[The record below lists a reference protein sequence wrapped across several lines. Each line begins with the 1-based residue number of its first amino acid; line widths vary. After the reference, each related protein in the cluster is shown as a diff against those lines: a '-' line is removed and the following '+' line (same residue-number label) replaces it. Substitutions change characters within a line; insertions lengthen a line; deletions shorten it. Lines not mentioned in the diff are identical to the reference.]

1 MNFKNTLS
9 IILIFSTYY
18 VFSQEKLTKIE
29 AVKLTL
35 ENNYGIKIAD
45 NNLKIAKNNKGLL
58 NTNYLPTLTGNAGAT
73 FNSDN
78 TDAVFSNGTTTSLNS
93 AKSSRYNSSVSLNY
107 TLFDGLGRHY
117 NYKQLVEKYNL
128 TELQARE
135 TIELTILQLFTVY
148 YNVAQLTEN
157 VSLLKQNLKISKDR
171 LKRVQYQFDF
181 GQNTKLSVLNAEVD
195 VNNDSINFLN
205 TNQLLLNAKH
215 DLYVV
220 MGKNESPEFSVE
232 TQVSFLNMENKD
244 DLFAQ
249 LKSKN
254 VNLLQN
260 NRAIKISDFQLKANQ
275 SGYLPT
281 IGLTSTYGWSKSN
294 NNSASF
300 LQKSTNLGLSNGFNL
315 KWDLFNGGKTNTLV
329 QNAKINYETQ
339 QYLKQQAELK
349 IFNEFYKAW
358 DDYHTKLFVFQT
370 QEKNVQTNSL
380 NFTRTEEQYQ
390 LGQVNSIEF
399 RQAQLNLLNAQSNLN
414 KTKYDAKNAE
424 LILLQLTGNL
434 LNTPF

>member
-232 TQVSFLNMENKD
+232 TQVSFLNMENKE

>member
-1 MNFKNTLS
+1 MNFKNSLS
-9 IILIFSTYY
+9 ILLIFSSYF

-29 AVKLTL
+29 AVKSALD
-35 ENNYGIKIAD
+35 NNYGIKIAD

-78 TDAVFSNGTTTSLNS
+78 TDAVFSNGTNTSLNS

-107 TLFDGLGRHY
+107 TLFDGLSRHY

-171 LKRVQYQFDF
+171 LKRVQYQFEF

-300 LQKSTNLGLSNGFNL
+300 LQKSTNLGLSNGFTL

-329 QNAKINYETQ
+329 KNAKINYETQ

-380 NFTRTEEQYQ
+380 NFKRTEEQYQ

>member
-1 MNFKNTLS
+1 MNFKNSLS
-9 IILIFSTYY
+9 ILLIFSSYF

-29 AVKLTL
+29 AVKSALD
-35 ENNYGIKIAD
+35 NNYGIKIAD

-78 TDAVFSNGTTTSLNS
+78 TDAVFSNGTNTSLNS

-157 VSLLKQNLKISKDR
+157 VSLLIQNLKISKDR
-171 LKRVQYQFDF
+171 LKRVQYQFEF

-232 TQVSFLNMENKD
+232 TQVSFLNMENKE

-281 IGLTSTYGWSKSN
+281 IGLTSTYGWTKSN

-329 QNAKINYETQ
+329 KNAKINYETQ

-380 NFTRTEEQYQ
+380 NFKRTEEQYQ

>member
-1 MNFKNTLS
+1 MNFKNSLS
-9 IILIFSTYY
+9 ILLIFSSYF

-29 AVKLTL
+29 AVKSALD
-35 ENNYGIKIAD
+35 NNYGIKIAD

-78 TDAVFSNGTTTSLNS
+78 TDAVFSNGTNTSLNS

-107 TLFDGLGRHY
+107 TLFDGLSRHY

-171 LKRVQYQFDF
+171 LKRVQYQFEF

-232 TQVSFLNMENKD
+232 TQVSFLNMENKE

-281 IGLTSTYGWSKSN
+281 IGLTSTYGWTKSN

-329 QNAKINYETQ
+329 KNAKINYETQ

-380 NFTRTEEQYQ
+380 NFKRTEEQYQ

>member
-1 MNFKNTLS
+1 MNFKNSLS
-9 IILIFSTYY
+9 ILLIFSSYF

-29 AVKLTL
+29 AVKSALD
-35 ENNYGIKIAD
+35 NNYGIKIAD

-78 TDAVFSNGTTTSLNS
+78 TDAVFSNGTNTSLNS

-171 LKRVQYQFDF
+171 LKRVQYQFEF

-281 IGLTSTYGWSKSN
+281 IGLTSTYGWTKSN

-329 QNAKINYETQ
+329 KNAKINYETQ

-380 NFTRTEEQYQ
+380 NFKRTEEQYQ

>member
-171 LKRVQYQFDF
+171 LKRVQYQFEF

>member
-1 MNFKNTLS
+1 MNFKNSLS
-9 IILIFSTYY
+9 ILLIFSSYF

-29 AVKLTL
+29 AVKSALD
-35 ENNYGIKIAD
+35 NNYGIKIAD

-78 TDAVFSNGTTTSLNS
+78 TDAVFSNGTNTSLNS

-107 TLFDGLGRHY
+107 TLFDGLSRHY

-171 LKRVQYQFDF
+171 LKRVQYQFEF

-232 TQVSFLNMENKD
+232 TQVSFLNMENKE

>member
-232 TQVSFLNMENKD
+232 TQVSFLNIQNKEE
-244 DLFAQ
+244 LFAQ

-254 VNLLQN
+254 INLLQN
-260 NRAIKISDFQLKANQ
+260 ERTIKISDFQLKANQ

-370 QEKNVQTNSL
+370 QEKNVQLIPLILREPKNNINL
-380 NFTRTEEQYQ
+380 VK
-390 LGQVNSIEF
+390 LI
-399 RQAQLNLLNAQSNLN
+399 QLNSD
-414 KTKYDAKNAE
+414 KPS
-424 LILLQLTGNL
+424 LI
-434 LNTPF
+434 F

>member
-1 MNFKNTLS
+1 MNFKNSLS
-9 IILIFSTYY
+9 ILLIFSSYF

-29 AVKLTL
+29 AVKSALD
-35 ENNYGIKIAD
+35 NNYGIKIAD

-78 TDAVFSNGTTTSLNS
+78 TDAVFSNGTNTSLNS

-107 TLFDGLGRHY
+107 TLFDGLSRHY

-171 LKRVQYQFDF
+171 LKRVQYQFEF

-195 VNNDSINFLN
+195 VNNDSIYFLN

-281 IGLTSTYGWSKSN
+281 IGLTSTYGWTKSN

-329 QNAKINYETQ
+329 KNAKINYETQ

-380 NFTRTEEQYQ
+380 NFKRTEEQYQ

>member
-1 MNFKNTLS
+1 MNFKNSLS
-9 IILIFSTYY
+9 ILLIFSSYF

-29 AVKLTL
+29 AVKSALD
-35 ENNYGIKIAD
+35 NNYGIKIAD

-78 TDAVFSNGTTTSLNS
+78 TDAVFSNGTNTSLNS

-107 TLFDGLGRHY
+107 TLFDGLSRHY

-171 LKRVQYQFDF
+171 LKRVQYQFEF

-281 IGLTSTYGWSKSN
+281 IGLTSTYGWTKSN

-329 QNAKINYETQ
+329 KNAKINYETQ

-380 NFTRTEEQYQ
+380 NFKRTEEQYQ

-434 LNTPF
+434 LNRPF

>member
-1 MNFKNTLS
+1 MNFKNSLL
-9 IILIFSTYY
+9 ILLIFSSYF

-29 AVKLTL
+29 AVKSALD
-35 ENNYGIKIAD
+35 NNYGIKIAD

-78 TDAVFSNGTTTSLNS
+78 TDAVFSNGTNTSLNS

-107 TLFDGLGRHY
+107 TLFDGLSRHY

-171 LKRVQYQFDF
+171 LKRVQYQFEF

-232 TQVSFLNMENKD
+232 TQVSFLNMENKE

-281 IGLTSTYGWSKSN
+281 IGLTSTYGWTKSN

-329 QNAKINYETQ
+329 KNAKINYETQ

-380 NFTRTEEQYQ
+380 NFKRTEEQYQ

>member
-1 MNFKNTLS
+1 MNFKNSLS
-9 IILIFSTYY
+9 ILLIFSSYF

-29 AVKLTL
+29 AVKSALD
-35 ENNYGIKIAD
+35 NNYGIKIAD

-78 TDAVFSNGTTTSLNS
+78 TDAVFSNGTNTSLNS

-107 TLFDGLGRHY
+107 TLFDGLSRHY

-171 LKRVQYQFDF
+171 LKRVQYQFEF

-281 IGLTSTYGWSKSN
+281 IGLTSTYGWTKSN

-329 QNAKINYETQ
+329 KNAKINYETQ

-380 NFTRTEEQYQ
+380 NFKRTEEQYQ

>member
-1 MNFKNTLS
+1 MNFKNSLS
-9 IILIFSTYY
+9 ILLIFSSYF

-29 AVKLTL
+29 AVKSALD
-35 ENNYGIKIAD
+35 NNYGIKIAD

-78 TDAVFSNGTTTSLNS
+78 TDAVFSNGTNTSLNS

-107 TLFDGLGRHY
+107 TLFDGLSRHY

-171 LKRVQYQFDF
+171 LKRVQYQFEF

-195 VNNDSINFLN
+195 VNNDSINYLN
-205 TNQLLLNAKH
+205 TNQLLLNAKR

-281 IGLTSTYGWSKSN
+281 IGLTSTYGWTKSN

-329 QNAKINYETQ
+329 KNAKINYETQ

-380 NFTRTEEQYQ
+380 NFKRTEEQYQ

>member
-1 MNFKNTLS
+1 M
-9 IILIFSTYY
+9 
-18 VFSQEKLTKIE
+18 
-29 AVKLTL
+29 
-35 ENNYGIKIAD
+35 
-45 NNLKIAKNNKGLL
+45 
-58 NTNYLPTLTGNAGAT
+58 
-73 FNSDN
+73 
-78 TDAVFSNGTTTSLNS
+78 
-93 AKSSRYNSSVSLNY
+93 
-107 TLFDGLGRHY
+107 
-117 NYKQLVEKYNL
+117 
-128 TELQARE
+128 
-135 TIELTILQLFTVY
+135 
-148 YNVAQLTEN
+148 TEN

-171 LKRVQYQFDF
+171 LKRVQYQFEF

-281 IGLTSTYGWSKSN
+281 IGLTSTYGWTKSN

-329 QNAKINYETQ
+329 KNAKINYETQ

-380 NFTRTEEQYQ
+380 NFKRTEEQYQ

>member
-1 MNFKNTLS
+1 MNFKNSLS
-9 IILIFSTYY
+9 ILLIFSSYF

-29 AVKLTL
+29 AVKSALD
-35 ENNYGIKIAD
+35 NNYGIKIAD

-78 TDAVFSNGTTTSLNS
+78 TDAVFSNGTNTSLNS

-107 TLFDGLGRHY
+107 TLFDGLSRHY

-171 LKRVQYQFDF
+171 LKRVQYQFEF

>member
-1 MNFKNTLS
+1 MNFKNSLS
-9 IILIFSTYY
+9 ILLIFSSYF

-29 AVKLTL
+29 AVKSALD
-35 ENNYGIKIAD
+35 NNYGIKIAD

-78 TDAVFSNGTTTSLNS
+78 TDAVFSNGTNTSLNS

-107 TLFDGLGRHY
+107 TLFDGLSRHY

-171 LKRVQYQFDF
+171 LKRVQYQFEF

-232 TQVSFLNMENKD
+232 TQVSFLNMENKE
-244 DLFAQ
+244 DLFSQ

-281 IGLTSTYGWSKSN
+281 IGLTSTYGWTKSN

-329 QNAKINYETQ
+329 KNAKINYETQ

-380 NFTRTEEQYQ
+380 NFKRTEEQYQ

>member
-232 TQVSFLNMENKD
+232 TQVSFLNIQNKEE
-244 DLFAQ
+244 LFAQ

-254 VNLLQN
+254 INLLQN
-260 NRAIKISDFQLKANQ
+260 ERTIKISDFQLKANQ

-281 IGLTSTYGWSKSN
+281 IGLTSTYGWTKSN

-329 QNAKINYETQ
+329 KNAKINYETQ

-380 NFTRTEEQYQ
+380 NFKRTEEQYQ

>member
-1 MNFKNTLS
+1 MNFKNSLS
-9 IILIFSTYY
+9 ILLIFSSYF

-29 AVKLTL
+29 AVKSALD
-35 ENNYGIKIAD
+35 NNYGIKIAD

-78 TDAVFSNGTTTSLNS
+78 TDAVFSNGTNTSLNS

-107 TLFDGLGRHY
+107 TLFDGLSRHY

-171 LKRVQYQFDF
+171 LKRVQYQFEF

-281 IGLTSTYGWSKSN
+281 IGLTSTYGWTKSN

-329 QNAKINYETQ
+329 KNAKINYETQ
-339 QYLKQQAELK
+339 QYLKQQAELS
-349 IFNEFYKAW
+349 IADEFYKAW

-380 NFTRTEEQYQ
+380 NFKRTEEQYQ

>member
-1 MNFKNTLS
+1 MNFKNSLS
-9 IILIFSTYY
+9 ILLIFSSYF

-29 AVKLTL
+29 AVKSALD
-35 ENNYGIKIAD
+35 NNYGIKIAD

-78 TDAVFSNGTTTSLNS
+78 TDAVFSNGTNTSLNS

-107 TLFDGLGRHY
+107 TLFDGLSRHY

-171 LKRVQYQFDF
+171 LKRVQYQFEF

-195 VNNDSINFLN
+195 VNNDSINYLN
-205 TNQLLLNAKH
+205 TNQLLLNAKR

-232 TQVSFLNMENKD
+232 TQVSFLDIQNREE
-244 DLFAQ
+244 LFAQ
-249 LKSKN
+249 
-254 VNLLQN
+254 
-260 NRAIKISDFQLKANQ
+260 
-275 SGYLPT
+275 
-281 IGLTSTYGWSKSN
+281 
-294 NNSASF
+294 
-300 LQKSTNLGLSNGFNL
+300 
-315 KWDLFNGGKTNTLV
+315 
-329 QNAKINYETQ
+329 
-339 QYLKQQAELK
+339 
-349 IFNEFYKAW
+349 
-358 DDYHTKLFVFQT
+358 
-370 QEKNVQTNSL
+370 
-380 NFTRTEEQYQ
+380 
-390 LGQVNSIEF
+390 
-399 RQAQLNLLNAQSNLN
+399 
-414 KTKYDAKNAE
+414 
-424 LILLQLTGNL
+424 
-434 LNTPF
+434 

>member
-1 MNFKNTLS
+1 MNFKNSLS
-9 IILIFSTYY
+9 ILLIFSSYF

-29 AVKLTL
+29 AVKSALD
-35 ENNYGIKIAD
+35 NNYGIKIAD

-78 TDAVFSNGTTTSLNS
+78 TDAVFSNGTNTSLNS

-107 TLFDGLGRHY
+107 TLFDGLSRHY

-171 LKRVQYQFDF
+171 LKRVQYQFEF

-195 VNNDSINFLN
+195 VNNDSINYLN
-205 TNQLLLNAKH
+205 TNQLLLNAKR

-232 TQVSFLNMENKD
+232 TQVSFLNIQNKEE
-244 DLFAQ
+244 LFAQ

-254 VNLLQN
+254 INLLQN
-260 NRAIKISDFQLKANQ
+260 ERTIKISDFQLKANQ

>member
-1 MNFKNTLS
+1 MNFKNSLL
-9 IILIFSTYY
+9 ILLIFSSYF

-29 AVKLTL
+29 AVKSALD
-35 ENNYGIKIAD
+35 NNYGIKIAD

-78 TDAVFSNGTTTSLNS
+78 TDAVFSNGTNTSLNS

-107 TLFDGLGRHY
+107 TLFDGLSRHY

-171 LKRVQYQFDF
+171 LKRVQYQFEF

-232 TQVSFLNMENKD
+232 TQVSFLNIQNKEE
-244 DLFAQ
+244 LFAQ

-254 VNLLQN
+254 INLLQN
-260 NRAIKISDFQLKANQ
+260 ERTIKISDFQLKANQ

>member
-1 MNFKNTLS
+1 LR
-9 IILIFSTYY
+9 
-18 VFSQEKLTKIE
+18 
-29 AVKLTL
+29 L

-232 TQVSFLNMENKD
+232 TQVSFLNIQNKEE
-244 DLFAQ
+244 LFAQ

-254 VNLLQN
+254 INLLQN
-260 NRAIKISDFQLKANQ
+260 ERTIKISDFQLKANQ

>member
-1 MNFKNTLS
+1 MNFKNSLL
-9 IILIFSTYY
+9 ILLIFSSYF

-29 AVKLTL
+29 AVKSALD
-35 ENNYGIKIAD
+35 NNYGIKIAD

-78 TDAVFSNGTTTSLNS
+78 TDAVFSNGTNTSLNS

-107 TLFDGLGRHY
+107 TLFDGLSRHY

-171 LKRVQYQFDF
+171 LKRVQYQFEF

-281 IGLTSTYGWSKSN
+281 IGLTSTYGWTKSN

-329 QNAKINYETQ
+329 KNAKINYETQ

-380 NFTRTEEQYQ
+380 NFKRTEEQYQ

>member
-232 TQVSFLNMENKD
+232 TQVSFLNIQNKEE
-244 DLFAQ
+244 LFAQ

-254 VNLLQN
+254 INLLQN
-260 NRAIKISDFQLKANQ
+260 ERTIKISDFQLKANQ

>member
-1 MNFKNTLS
+1 MNFKNSLS
-9 IILIFSTYY
+9 ILLIFSSYF

-29 AVKLTL
+29 AVKSALD
-35 ENNYGIKIAD
+35 NNYGIKIAD

-78 TDAVFSNGTTTSLNS
+78 TDAVFSNGTNTSLNS

-107 TLFDGLGRHY
+107 TLFDGLSRHY

-157 VSLLKQNLKISKDR
+157 VSLLIQNLKISKDR
-171 LKRVQYQFDF
+171 LKRVQYQFEF

-281 IGLTSTYGWSKSN
+281 IGLTSTYGWTKSN

-329 QNAKINYETQ
+329 KNAKINYETQ

-380 NFTRTEEQYQ
+380 NFKRTEEQYQ

>member
-281 IGLTSTYGWSKSN
+281 IGLTSTYGWTKSN

-329 QNAKINYETQ
+329 KNAKINYETQ

-380 NFTRTEEQYQ
+380 NFKRTEEQYQ